1 MKSPRRI
8 KIIDRK
14 LGKERAV
21 GQAHHGDNLIEI
33 DPRQRSRDRL
43 DTVCHEV
50 IHLLGPHLNEETVI
64 SHANILSD
72 ALWRDKWRRIEH

>member
-1 MKSPRRI
+1 MKFPRRI

-50 IHLLGPHLNEETVI
+50 IHLLGPHLSEETVI